1 MLLLYPG
8 ELYRLLGASSFLS
21 KVNKST
27 HLPHQKTYIVYS
39 FACILKKYYSL
50 ITEQRWQFIHAL
62 TCICKIFTALLFF
75 LYLQGKSSYTLI
87 NTVYM
92 YIVIV
97 ALFHDKR
104 NHIVGVMV
112 NLLDSSAVDHGFEPL
127 SLQAKD

>member
-1 MLLLYPG
+1 
-8 ELYRLLGASSFLS
+8 
-21 KVNKST
+21 
-27 HLPHQKTYIVYS
+27 
-39 FACILKKYYSL
+39 
-50 ITEQRWQFIHAL
+50 
-62 TCICKIFTALLFF
+62 
-75 LYLQGKSSYTLI
+75 
-87 NTVYM
+87 M